1 MWHQNKTGSLSVL
14 QHIRSRLAP
23 RAPFR
28 LLGYSFGGLLA
39 LELAMQLEAEGHEG
53 KLYLVDSAPDFFKA
67 MMRQTMGSNEDE
79 FQTRLICAIFILIA
93 PHEATSAA
101 VSKVYL
107 ERNVK
112 FYEYL
117 TALSLGLWPLKFF
130 ALTDGALSIQIPNSA
145 AGLVIIML
153 FFNTFVS

>member
-1 MWHQNKTGSLSVL
+1 MWHQIISVSLSVL

-23 RAPFR
+23 RAPFC

-39 LELAMQLEAEGHEG
+39 LELALQLEAEGHEG
-53 KLYLVDSAPDFFKA
+53 KLYLVDSAPDFLK
-67 MMRQTMGSNEDE
+67 TMVTQMIGSNEDK
-79 FQTRLICAIFILIA
+79 FQASLICAMFILIA
-93 PHEATSAA
+93 LHEATSAA

-130 ALTDGALSIQIPNSA
+130 ALTDGALSIQIPNSL
-145 AGLVIIML
+145 AGRVIIML